1 MVSKTIDKKKGWPTI
16 NLKKISVSKANVRTL
31 NKTEKIDELAES
43 IKKYRLLQPV
53 VVYEQTHDKFELIVG
68 QRRFL
73 AFQQLAKKY
82 DSYKQIPAVVIPKP
96 DKEKLKILSLSEN
109 IQRVELNR
117 GDIVEVIS
125 FLYKKYDKSA
135 KKVSRLLG
143 ISVPTVYN
151 YVKVQDAPDEIKRMY
166 VEKKIGRNDVKRLM
180 EMTPDKSKMVKIAQH
195 MIKEKLT
202 GPQKERLP
210 DIIKQNPNISPGQM
224 IKEVRKTK
232 YEEKIIVPLSYDLI
246 EALDTAVKDVGL
258 RREEIAK
265 KALEEWLREK
275 GYYKK

>member
-1 MVSKTIDKKKGWPTI
+1 MAIKKGWPTI
-16 NLKKISVSKANVRTL
+16 SINKISVSEANVRTL
-31 NKTEKIDELAES
+31 NKTEKIDELSDS
-43 IKKYRLLQPV
+43 IRKYGLLQPV
-53 VVYEQTHDKFELIVG
+53 VVYEPTPGTFELIVG

-73 AFQQLAKKY
+73 AFKQLAKED
-82 DSYKQIPAVVIPKP
+82 DSYKQIPAVVIPRP
-96 DKEKLKILSLSEN
+96 DKEKLKIMSLSEN
-109 IQRVELNR
+109 IHRVELNR

-125 FLYKKYDKSA
+125 FLYKKYNKSA

-143 ISVPTVYN
+143 VSVPTVYN
-151 YVKVQDAPDEIKRMY
+151 YLKVQDAPDEIKRMY
-166 VEKKIGRNDVKRLM
+166 VEKKIGRDDVKRLM
-180 EMTPDKSKMVKIAQH
+180 EMTPDKTKMVQIAQH
-195 MIKEKLT
+195 MIREKLT

-210 DIIKQNPNISPGQM
+210 EIIKQNPSISSGQM
-224 IKEVRKTK
+224 MKEVKKNK